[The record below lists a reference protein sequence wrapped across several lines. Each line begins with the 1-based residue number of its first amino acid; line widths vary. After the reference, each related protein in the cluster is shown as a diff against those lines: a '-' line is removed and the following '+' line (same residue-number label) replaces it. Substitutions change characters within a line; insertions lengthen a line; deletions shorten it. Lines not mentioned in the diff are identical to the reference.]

1 MSKGCPSMTALLGLL
16 AVAGYQNRD
25 RIAEWLGGHA
35 KDASRSPAP
44 QVPPATGS
52 TIPANLD
59 RLLGGASA
67 GGGGLIAGGL
77 TELVDHFTKGGH
89 AETASLHGPNRDI
102 PTAALE
108 RAIGPDTLA
117 ALEQRTGLSKSE
129 LLARLSRDLPSAIDR
144 LARRTF
150 AGFQLIRSIAVA
162 AVPPRRPAQF
172 RRPLLDQLV
181 HLRHQQAR

>member
-1 MSKGCPSMTALLGLL
+1 MSKGYPSMTALLGLL

-35 KDASRSPAP
+35 KDASRSPTP
-44 QVPPATGS
+44 QVPAGTGS
-52 TIPANLD
+52 TVPANLD

-67 GGGGLIAGGL
+67 GGVGGLIAGGL

-89 AETASLHGPNRDI
+89 AETAQSWINTGPNREI
-102 PTAALE
+102 PTADLE

-129 LLARLSRDLPSAIDR
+129 LLARLSRDLPSAVDR
-144 LARRTF
+144 YSPDGRL
-150 AGFQLIRSIAVA
+150 
-162 AVPPRRPAQF
+162 PAF
-172 RRPLLDQLV
+172 S
-181 HLRHQQAR
+181 